1 MDLDLRKVKDF
12 IEVLEKENVTDKDLK
27 VMMTGWAG
35 EDGYSY
41 VTVPVIDVVE
51 YEDTEH
57 SKATY
62 INFIWDNYMR
72 EKNIDKAIT
81 TRQLYDFLK
90 DKNPEYPVE
99 VYETH
104 DWNMDTNFLF
114 ENAYVAIDNRTG
126 EEYFEF
132 ESGY

>member
-1 MDLDLRKVKDF
+1 MDIRKVKDV

-41 VTVPVIDVVE
+41 VVVPVIDVVE
-51 YEDTEH
+51 YEDTEN
-57 SKATY
+57 SGNTY
-62 INFIWDNYMR
+62 INFIWDDSMR
-72 EKNIDKAIT
+72 ENDMDKAIT

-90 DKNPEYPVE
+90 DKNPEYDIE
-99 VYETH
+99 VYEIH
-104 DWNMDTNFLF
+104 DWNIDTHFLF
-114 ENAYVAIDNRTG
+114 EAAYVITDNRTG

-132 ESGY
+132 ETG

>member
-1 MDLDLRKVKDF
+1 MDLRKVKDI

-41 VTVPVIDVVE
+41 VRVPVIDVVE
-51 YEDTEH
+51 YEDTEY

-62 INFIWDNYMR
+62 INFIWDDSMR
-72 EKNIDKAIT
+72 DKDIDKAIT

-90 DKNPEYPVE
+90 DKNPEYWVE

-114 ENAYVAIDNRTG
+114 ENAYIATDNRTE

>member
-1 MDLDLRKVKDF
+1 MDLRKVKDI

-41 VTVPVIDVVE
+41 VRVPVIDVIE
-51 YEDTEH
+51 YEDTEY
-57 SKATY
+57 SKAIY
-62 INFIWDNYMR
+62 INFIWDSSMR
-72 EKNIDKAIT
+72 DKDIDKAIT

-90 DKNPEYPVE
+90 DKNPEYWVE

-114 ENAYVAIDNRTG
+114 ENAYIATDNRTG

>member
-1 MDLDLRKVKDF
+1 MDLRKVKDI

-41 VTVPVIDVVE
+41 VRVPVIDVVE
-51 YEDTEH
+51 YEDTEY
-57 SKATY
+57 SKSTY
-62 INFIWDNYMR
+62 IKFIWENSLRRKD
-72 EKNIDKAIT
+72 IDKAIT

-90 DKNPEYPVE
+90 NKNPEYWVE

>member
-1 MDLDLRKVKDF
+1 MDLRKVKDI

-41 VTVPVIDVVE
+41 VRVPVIDVVE
-51 YEDTEH
+51 YEDTEY

-62 INFIWDNYMR
+62 INFIWDDSMR
-72 EKNIDKAIT
+72 EKDIDKAIT

-90 DKNPEYPVE
+90 DKNPEYRVE

-114 ENAYVAIDNRTG
+114 ENAYVAVDNRTG

>member
-1 MDLDLRKVKDF
+1 MDLRKVKDI

-41 VTVPVIDVVE
+41 VRVPVIDVVE
-51 YEDTEH
+51 YEDTEY

-62 INFIWDNYMR
+62 INFIWDDSMR
-72 EKNIDKAIT
+72 DKDIDKAIT

-90 DKNPEYPVE
+90 DKNPEYRVE
-99 VYETH
+99 VYESH

-114 ENAYVAIDNRTG
+114 ENAYVAVDNRAG

>member
-1 MDLDLRKVKDF
+1 MDLRKVKDI

-41 VTVPVIDVVE
+41 VRVPVIDVVE
-51 YEDTEH
+51 YENTEY

-62 INFIWDNYMR
+62 INFIWDDSMR
-72 EKNIDKAIT
+72 DKDIDKAIT

-90 DKNPEYPVE
+90 DKNPEYQIE
-99 VYETH
+99 VHETH
-104 DWNMDTNFLF
+104 GWDIDTNFLF
-114 ENAYVAIDNRTG
+114 EDAYVAIDNRTG

>member
-1 MDLDLRKVKDF
+1 MDLRKVKDI

-41 VTVPVIDVVE
+41 VRVPVIDVVE
-51 YEDTEH
+51 YEDTEY

-62 INFIWDNYMR
+62 INFIWDDSMR
-72 EKNIDKAIT
+72 DKDIDKAIT

-90 DKNPEYPVE
+90 DKNPEYRVE

-114 ENAYVAIDNRTG
+114 ENAYVAVDNRTG

>member
-1 MDLDLRKVKDF
+1 MDLRKVKDI

-41 VTVPVIDVVE
+41 VRVPVIDVVE
-51 YEDTEH
+51 YEDTEY

-62 INFIWDNYMR
+62 INFIWDDSMR
-72 EKNIDKAIT
+72 DKDIDKAIT

-90 DKNPEYPVE
+90 DKNPEYQIE

-104 DWNMDTNFLF
+104 DWNIDTNFLF
-114 ENAYVAIDNRTG
+114 EDAYVAIDNRTG

>member
-1 MDLDLRKVKDF
+1 MDLRKVEDI

-41 VTVPVIDVVE
+41 VRVPVIDVVE
-51 YEDTEH
+51 YEDTEY

-62 INFIWDNYMR
+62 INFIWDDSMR
-72 EKNIDKAIT
+72 DKDIDKAIT

-90 DKNPEYPVE
+90 DKNPEYRVE

-114 ENAYVAIDNRTG
+114 ENAYVAVDNRTG

>member
-1 MDLDLRKVKDF
+1 MDLRKVKDI
-12 IEVLEKENVTDKDLK
+12 IEVLEKENITDKDLK

-41 VTVPVIDVVE
+41 VRVPVIDAVE

-62 INFIWDNYMR
+62 INFIWDDSMR
-72 EKNIDKAIT
+72 DKDIDKAIT

-90 DKNPEYPVE
+90 DKNPEYRIE

>member
-1 MDLDLRKVKDF
+1 MDLMKVKG
-12 IEVLEKENVTDKDLK
+12 IVEVLEKENVTDKDLK
-27 VMMTGWAG
+27 VVMTGWAG

-51 YEDTEH
+51 YEDTEY

-62 INFIWDNYMR
+62 INFIWDNSMR
-72 EKNIDKAIT
+72 KKDIDKAIT

-90 DKNPEYPVE
+90 DKNQEYRVE
-99 VYETH
+99 AYETH
-104 DWNMDTNFLF
+104 DWNIDTYFLF
-114 ENAYVAIDNRTG
+114 ENAYVVTDNRTG

-132 ESGY
+132 ETGY

>member
-1 MDLDLRKVKDF
+1 MDLRKVKDI
-12 IEVLEKENVTDKDLK
+12 IEVLEKENVTDKDIK

-41 VTVPVIDVVE
+41 VRVPVIDAVE
-51 YEDTEH
+51 YEDTEY

-62 INFIWDNYMR
+62 INFIWEGSMR
-72 EKNIDKAIT
+72 DKDIDKAIT

-90 DKNPEYPVE
+90 DKNSEYRIE
-99 VYETH
+99 VHETH

-114 ENAYVAIDNRTG
+114 EDAYVAIDNRTG

>member
-1 MDLDLRKVKDF
+1 MDLRKVKGI

-51 YEDTEH
+51 YEDTEY
-57 SKATY
+57 SKSTY
-62 INFIWDNYMR
+62 INFIWDDSMG
-72 EKNIDKAIT
+72 EKDIDKAIT

-90 DKNPEYPVE
+90 DKNQEYLVG

-104 DWNMDTNFLF
+104 DWNIDTYFLF
-114 ENAYVAIDNRTG
+114 ENAYVVTDNRTG

-132 ESGY
+132 ETG